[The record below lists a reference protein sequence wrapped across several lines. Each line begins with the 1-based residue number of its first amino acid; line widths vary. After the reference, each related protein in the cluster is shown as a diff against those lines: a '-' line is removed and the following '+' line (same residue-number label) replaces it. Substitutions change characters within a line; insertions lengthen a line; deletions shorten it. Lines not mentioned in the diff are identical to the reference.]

1 MQEKVKEA
9 QVIPAQVLKSVIP
22 PLYCSNNIKNERYTS
37 LDGLRTFAALGIVVM
52 HVLSNIGVKPSENL
66 LTERI
71 IPFFTQFTLMF
82 MMVSAFSMCCGYYYR
97 FKNNQISLDNF
108 YRKRYV
114 RILPF
119 FALLVLLDIALSPS
133 LASIYEGFAD
143 VTLAFGLLP
152 NANIKVIGVGW
163 FLGVIFVF
171 YMLFPF
177 FTFLI
182 GCKRRAWWT
191 FFIAWGL
198 CYLASD
204 YFTPSAG
211 RGNIVYSSVFFISG
225 GLIYLYRETLV
236 RIVRQWR
243 WGVWMLCLLT
253 FVAYLSFPKI
263 NEIPMGFEISMVI
276 LFSVWVIYAI
286 GCDDRI
292 LQNRFTKYISC
303 ISMEIYLCHMVIF
316 RVIERVHL
324 EKYIGNAELLY
335 VLTCLLTIVGA
346 IAFSHVVKFWLF
358 PKVKTLIARK

>member
-1 MQEKVKEA
+1 MKTMQEVKE
-9 QVIPAQVLKSVIP
+9 QQIIP
-22 PLYCSNNIKNERYTS
+22 PPLNNINKERYDS

-52 HVLSNIGVKPSENL
+52 HVLSNIVVKPSGSL
-66 LTERI
+66 LTERV
-71 IPFFTQFTLMF
+71 IPFFSQFTLMF
-82 MMVSAFSMCCGYYYR
+82 MLISAFSMCCGYYYR
-97 FKNNQISLDNF
+97 FRNNQISLDDF

-119 FALLVLLDIALSPS
+119 FALLVLLDVVLSPS

-182 GCKRRAWWT
+182 GCKRRAWWV
-191 FFIAWGL
+191 FLIAWGL
-198 CYLASD
+198 CYLAD
-204 YFTPSAG
+204 NYFTPSAG
-211 RGNIVYSSVFFISG
+211 RGNIVYSSIFFISG
-225 GLIYLYRETLV
+225 GLIFLYRETLV
-236 RIVRQWR
+236 RTVRQWR
-243 WGVWMLCLLT
+243 WGFGALCILT
-253 FVAYLSFPKI
+253 FVVYMSFPGI
-263 NEIPMGFEISMVI
+263 NKMPLGFETSMVI
-276 LFSVWVIYAI
+276 LFSLWVIYAI
-286 GCDDRI
+286 GCDDCI
-292 LQNRFTKYISC
+292 LQNRFTKYISG

-324 EKYIGNAELLY
+324 EKYIGNADMLY

-346 IAFSHVVKFWLF
+346 IAFSHVVKFWFF
-358 PKVKTLIARK
+358 PKVKTLIARE

>member
-1 MQEKVKEA
+1 MYKVKEVKITPP
-9 QVIPAQVLKSVIP
+9 QCLNSV
-22 PLYCSNNIKNERYTS
+22 KDERYAS

-52 HVLSNIGVKPSENL
+52 HVLSNIGLKPSENL

-82 MMVSAFSMCCGYYYR
+82 MVVSAFSMCCGYYHR
-97 FKNNQISLDNF
+97 FRNNQISLDNF

-119 FALLVLLDIALSPS
+119 FALLVLLDVVLSPS

-163 FLGVIFVF
+163 FLGVVFVF

-182 GCKRRAWWT
+182 GNKRRAWWT
-191 FFIAWGL
+191 FLIAWVL

-236 RIVRQWR
+236 MMVRQWR
-243 WGVWMLCLLT
+243 WVVWMLCILT
-253 FVAYLSFPKI
+253 FVAYMSFPEIGK
-263 NEIPMGFEISMVI
+263 IPMGFEVSMVI
-276 LFSVWVIYAI
+276 LFSLWVIYAI

-292 LQNRFTKYISC
+292 LQNRFTKYISG

-324 EKYIGNAELLY
+324 EKYIGNAEILY

-346 IAFSHVVKFWLF
+346 IAFAHVVKFWLF
-358 PKVKTLIARK
+358 PKVETLIAYK